1 MNVVYTLGA
10 VSLGALVI
18 STVYLWHLLRELP
31 LARRAVNLLMPASQI
46 IFVASAFLLR
56 PHFAAWEAVALL
68 AAAMGVVCACLNP
81 LFFRSLLDAERAG
94 IEAERAALLEDQVA
108 AQEHYAL
115 LMRRTQAEGDRM
127 RTELDAQLAQV
138 EAALATGDDA
148 AALTH
153 LAGAAEVVRTPDDRF
168 CEHPVVD
175 ALLAAKAAWCAEE
188 GVELDADA
196 TVPATS
202 PPLYVY
208 LLRSSPT
215 RSTTPCT
222 PAPRYRP
229 ASAGS
234 GSARTPRRATSC
246 WRSRTRSPRWA
257 HRPAMRTPTGQPTTA
272 ASTQAQPRA
281 LPPKPHTPP
290 PRRAHSPATGSA
302 SPSCARS
309 SSGATATSPARART
323 ASLP

>member
-1 MNVVYTLGA
+1 MNIVYALGA
-10 VSLGALVI
+10 VSFGALAV
-18 STVYLWHLLRELP
+18 STVYLWWLLRELP

-46 IFVASAFLLR
+46 LFVASAFLLR

-115 LMRRTQAEGDRM
+115 LMRRTQAEGDRV

-196 TVPATS
+196 TVPGDLAT
-202 PPLYVY
+202 PDVELCALFANALDNAVHA
-208 LLRSSPT
+208 
-215 RSTTPCT
+215 CT
-222 PAPRYRP
+222 AL
-229 ASAGS
+229 
-234 GSARTPRRATSC
+234 
-246 WRSRTRSPRWA
+246 
-257 HRPAMRTPTGQPTTA
+257 PTGKRWIRLYAHPAQGYFLLEVENPVA
-272 ASTQAQPRA
+272 APDTSGREGAGRETDAARHGTGA
-281 LPPKPHTPP
+281 LPRHGLGLAIMRQIVE
-290 PRRAHSPATGSA
+290 RRDGDLACTRENGVFTLSA
-302 SPSCARS
+302 
-309 SSGATATSPARART
+309 
-323 ASLP
+323 LWKD

>member
-1 MNVVYTLGA
+1 MNIIYALGA
-10 VSLGALVI
+10 VSFGALAV
-18 STVYLWHLLRELP
+18 STVYLWWLLRELP

-46 IFVASAFLLR
+46 LFVASAFLLR

-115 LMRRTQAEGDRM
+115 LMRRTQAESDRV

-138 EAALATGDDA
+138 EAALAADDDA

-153 LAGAAEVVRTPDDRF
+153 LAGAAEVVRTPDNRF

-196 TVPATS
+196 TVPGDLAT
-202 PPLYVY
+202 PDVELCALFANALDNAVHA
-208 LLRSSPT
+208 
-215 RSTTPCT
+215 CT
-222 PAPRYRP
+222 AL
-229 ASAGS
+229 
-234 GSARTPRRATSC
+234 
-246 WRSRTRSPRWA
+246 
-257 HRPAMRTPTGQPTTA
+257 PTGKRWIRLHAHPAQSYFLLEVENPVA
-272 ASTQAQPRA
+272 APHTSGREGVGRETDAARHGTGA
-281 LPPKPHTPP
+281 LPRHGLGLAIMRQIVE
-290 PRRAHSPATGSA
+290 RRDGEITCTRESGIFTLSA
-302 SPSCARS
+302 
-309 SSGATATSPARART
+309 
-323 ASLP
+323 LWKD